1 MTTSD
6 GPPTGGR
13 TNFTARWRA
22 AVAAMVAVAA
32 GGVALLVA
40 AAGDAEARTCHQAG
54 TVEVCLV
61 GDGPNYEIEGT
72 GFRPGSDVT
81 VADVTVTGNGQ
92 QPMVVR
98 AGDTGELPDAGVLGI
113 LEGDEPQRFALD
125 GTASD
130 GAPASVELA
139 VPARKG

>member
-13 TNFTARWRA
+13 TNSTARWRA
-22 AVAAMVAVAA
+22 AVAAMVAVVA
-32 GGVALLVA
+32 GGAALLVA
-40 AAGDAEARTCHQAG
+40 SAGDAETRTCHQAG

-61 GDGPNYEIEGT
+61 GDGPDYEIEGT
-72 GFRPGSDVT
+72 GFRPGS
-81 VADVTVTGNGQ
+81 DVTVTGNGQ

-98 AGDTGELPDAGVLGI
+98 AGDTGELPGAGVLGI
-113 LEGDEPQRFALD
+113 LEGDEPQRFVLS
-125 GTASD
+125 GTAPD

-139 VPARKG
+139 VPAREG